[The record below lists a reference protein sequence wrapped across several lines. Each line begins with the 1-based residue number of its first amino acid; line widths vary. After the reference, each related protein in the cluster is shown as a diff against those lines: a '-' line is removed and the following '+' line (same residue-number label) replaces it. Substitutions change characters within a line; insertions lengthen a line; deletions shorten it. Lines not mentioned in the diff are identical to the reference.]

1 MKTSNGKKKLGKQIG
16 MLGVFSISAGAM
28 ISSGLFILPGLVYA
42 KVGPSVIL
50 AYILAGVFII
60 PLLFAKTE
68 LITAMPKAGGSYFFI
83 ERSMGST
90 AGTIGGFVS
99 WFSLSLKSAFALVG
113 VGAFATLI
121 NPYFTEWDIKLIAGA
136 FCILFTVL
144 NLVSVDLSSKV
155 QNIIVISLV
164 VLLLAYSAFGTTE
177 IKAGNFTPFFPEV
190 TDFHLILSAAGMVF
204 ISFAGLTKI
213 ASVAEEVK
221 NPVKNI
227 PKGVFTAF
235 IVVIILYALSVF
247 VTTGLLDR
255 CEFGFHE
262 ETSDCVVPERFIVD
276 GKYAHSL
283 TPLSDGG
290 GILLGRI
297 GAVSMAVAAI
307 FAFFSTAN
315 AGIMGASRFLMAMS
329 RDNILPGIF
338 SRVTKRFRTP
348 YFSILFTGLFM
359 LVAILGFNIETLVK
373 VASAMTIL
381 LFIMEL
387 ISSIIMR
394 ESRILNYRPTFKA
407 LLYPW
412 LNIAGIVVYL
422 YLLYEMGFLPLMIT
436 IGFIIGSIIW
446 HKLYFTGKGKSRKSA
461 IIYILERMIPK
472 EMRQADKMTAD
483 DVYKELDKVITQADQ
498 ITEDRFEKLIKRSD
512 IIDLK
517 NDEEMPCDE
526 FFNMVSEKMSGKLNQ
541 DKNVL
546 KDKFISR
553 EKESTTEIRP
563 GLAVPHIVVDEKDRF
578 EMLVV
583 RSNTG
588 VVFSQE
594 MPPAYCIFVLA
605 GSQSERYFHLKALS
619 LIVKLSRRAS
629 FDRDWLKAVTTD
641 ELRDLILSSYK
652 MEKE

>member
-1 MKTSNGKKKLGKQIG
+1 MKIADGKKKLGKQIG
-16 MLGVFSISAGAM
+16 VLGVFSISAGAM

-50 AYILAGVFII
+50 AYILAGIFII

-113 VGAFATLI
+113 IGAFATLI
-121 NPYFTEWDIKLIAGA
+121 NPYFTEWDIKLIAAG
-136 FCILFTVL
+136 FCIIFTVL

-164 VLLLAYSAFGTTE
+164 IILIGYSLFGATKTNV
-177 IKAGNFTPFFPEV
+177 GNFQPFFPEV
-190 TDFHLILSAAGMVF
+190 TDFRLILSAAGMVF

-235 IVVIILYALSVF
+235 IIVIILYALSVF

-255 CEFGFHE
+255 CEFGFHIP
-262 ETSDCVVPERFIVD
+262 TSDCVVGEPLTFVD
-276 GKYAHSL
+276 GDYAHSL

-290 GILLGRI
+290 MIVLGRV
-297 GAVSMAVAAI
+297 GAIAMAMAAI

-329 RDNILPGIF
+329 RDHILPDIF
-338 SRVTKRFRTP
+338 SRVTKRFKTP
-348 YFSILFTGLFM
+348 FLSIIFTGGFM
-359 LVAILGFNIETLVK
+359 VISIVGLNIETLVK

-381 LFIMEL
+381 LFIMGL

-394 ESRILNYRPTFKA
+394 ESRILNYRPTFKTPF
-407 LLYPW
+407 YPW
-412 LNIAGIVVYL
+412 MNILGIVIYL

-436 IGFIIGSIIW
+436 IGFIIASIIW
-446 HKLYFTGKGKSRKSA
+446 HKFYFTGKGKSRKSA
-461 IIYILERMIPK
+461 IIYILERMLPK
-472 EMRQADKMTAD
+472 EIRQADKMTAD
-483 DVYKELDKVITQADQ
+483 DVYKELDKVISQTDE
-498 ITEDRFEKLIKRSD
+498 ITEDRFEKLIKDSEFID
-512 IIDLK
+512 IEQK
-517 NDEEMPCDE
+517 GEMPCNE
-526 FFNMVSEKMSGKLNQ
+526 FFEIISDKLSEKLNQ
-541 DKNVL
+541 DKDML
-546 KDKFISR
+546 LEKFIQR
-553 EKESTTEIRP
+553 EKDSTTEIRP
-563 GLAVPHIVVDEKDRF
+563 GLAVPHIVVEEKGRF
-578 EMLVV
+578 DMIVV
-583 RSNTG
+583 RSNSG
-588 VVFSQE
+588 IVFSEE

-605 GSQSERYFHLKALS
+605 GSQSERYFHLKTLS
-619 LIVKLSRRAS
+619 LIVKLTRRPS
-629 FDRDWLKAVTTD
+629 FDRHWLKAISTD
-641 ELRDLILSSYK
+641 ELKELVLVSYK
-652 MEKE
+652 GDN

>member
-1 MKTSNGKKKLGKQIG
+1 MKISDGKKKLGKQIG
-16 MLGVFSISAGAM
+16 VIGVFSISAGAM

-50 AYILAGVFII
+50 AYILAGLFII

-99 WFSLSLKSAFALVG
+99 WFSLGLKSAFALVG
-113 VGAFATLI
+113 IGAFATLI
-121 NPYFTEWDIKLIAGA
+121 NPHFTEWDIKLIAAG
-136 FCILFTVL
+136 FCIFFTVL

-164 VLLLAYSAFGTTE
+164 VLLIGYSSFGVSK
-177 IKAGNFTPFFPEV
+177 ISMGNFEPFFPEV
-190 TDFHLILSAAGMVF
+190 TDFRLILSGAGMVF

-221 NPVKNI
+221 DPVKNI

-235 IVVIILYALSVF
+235 IIVIILYALSVL

-255 CEFGFHE
+255 CEFGFHTP
-262 ETSDCVVPERFIVD
+262 TSDCVVGEPLTFVD
-276 GKYAHSL
+276 GDYAHSL

-290 GILLGRI
+290 MVILGRV
-297 GAVSMAVAAI
+297 GAIAMAMAAI

-329 RDNILPGIF
+329 RDRILPGIF
-338 SRVTKRFRTP
+338 SRVTKRFKTP
-348 YFSILFTGLFM
+348 FFSIIFTGAFM
-359 LVAILGFNIETLVK
+359 VITIMGLNIETLVK

-394 ESRILNYRPTFKA
+394 ESRILNYRPTFKTPF
-407 LLYPW
+407 YPW
-412 LNIAGIVVYL
+412 MNIIGIVIYL

-436 IGFIIGSIIW
+436 IGFIIASIIW
-446 HKLYFTGKGKSRKSA
+446 NKFYFTGKGKSRKSA
-461 IIYILERMIPK
+461 IIYILERMLPK
-472 EMRQADKMTAD
+472 EIRQADKMTAD
-483 DVYKELDKVITQADQ
+483 DVYKELDKVISKTDQ
-498 ITEDRFEKLIKRSD
+498 ITEDRFEKLIKDSEFID
-512 IIDLK
+512 IEQK
-517 NDEEMPCDE
+517 REMPCNE
-526 FFNMVSEKMSGKLNQ
+526 FFDIISKKLSKNLNQ
-541 DKNVL
+541 DKNML
-546 KDKFISR
+546 LEKFVQR
-553 EKESTTEIRP
+553 EKDSTTEIRP
-563 GLAVPHIVVDEKDRF
+563 GLAAPHIVVEEKGRF
-578 EMLVV
+578 DMIVV
-583 RSNTG
+583 RSNSG
-588 VVFSQE
+588 IVFSEE

-619 LIVKLSRRAS
+619 LIVKLTRRPS
-629 FDRDWLKAVTTD
+629 FDRDWLKASSVD
-641 ELRDLILSSYK
+641 ELKELVLASYK
-652 MEKE
+652 GEE